1 MPESAALAAFQ
12 AAEEARDEAQRPML
26 LTLPHTAEAVQTDE
40 ECAAEQAA
48 AELSEDLDHV
58 HGALAGALKA
68 VEGLGVWEDLY
79 MALDNRSGSIW
90 SEAAEIFD
98 EVYGL
103 HEQAFGLPA
112 ELKALLAKVELTQRA
127 VELLQGREDKDHRP
141 TIMAIAEELKE
152 PLKERASHILA
163 ESREDAA

>member
-12 AAEEARDEAQRPML
+12 AAEEARDEAQRPTFL
-26 LTLPHTAEAVQTDE
+26 ALPHTAEAVQTDK
-40 ECAAEQAA
+40 ECAAEQAV
-48 AELSEDLDHV
+48 AELSGDLDDV
-58 HGALAGALKA
+58 HSGLAVALKA
-68 VEGLGVWEDLY
+68 VEGLGVWEHLI
-79 MALDNRSGSIW
+79 AAPVNRSGGIW
-90 SEAAEIFD
+90 SEAAEICD
-98 EVYGL
+98 KINDL

-112 ELKALLAKVELTQRA
+112 ELKALLAEVELAQPA

-152 PLKERASHILA
+152 QLKERVAHILA